1 MRELSIFAE
10 MPTSRLENLGFHPTV
25 IGYPEGAVLYREG
38 EIASA
43 AFTLRSGLIKI
54 TKSLPNGRS
63 QIIRVLHPGDLLGLD
78 CFAGSDYHHNAIA
91 LIESEVCRLPIKELD
106 ALRQNDPS
114 IDRAIMLRWSKVLR
128 ATENLTV
135 ELGTKKASERL
146 ANFLLDWCQAPDAD
160 GWSDLPLSRLEIGEL
175 LGLTIE
181 TVSRFL
187 SEWRKTAL
195 IGEHNHRIRILD
207 EKALHEVACAG
218 GAC

>member
-10 MPTSRLENLGFHPTV
+10 MPLQRLESLGFHPTV
-25 IGYPEGAVLYREG
+25 IGYPDGAVLYREG
-38 EIASA
+38 EVASA
-43 AFTLRSGLIKI
+43 AFTLRTGLVKI

-78 CFAGSDYHHNAIA
+78 CFAGGDYHHNAIA

-106 ALRQNDPS
+106 ALRQSDPT

-128 ATENLTV
+128 TTENLTV
-135 ELGTKKASERL
+135 ELGTKKAAERL
-146 ANFLLDWCQAPDAD
+146 ASFLLDWCKTPDGE
-160 GWSDLPLSRLEIGEL
+160 GWNDLPLSRLELGEL

-187 SEWRKTAL
+187 SDWRKNAL
-195 IGEHNHRIRILD
+195 IAEQNHRIRILD
-207 EKALHEVACAG
+207 GKALREVACAS